1 MSQPLIQSTGRRK
14 QAVARVRVRL
24 NEAEGD
30 PVILATSNHVCMMQ
44 WNSARWGGMVRKPF
58 DVRHVI
64 QLLDPETE

>member
-1 MSQPLIQSTGRRK
+1 
-14 QAVARVRVRL
+14 
-24 NEAEGD
+24 
-30 PVILATSNHVCMMQ
+30 MMQ